1 MTDNWQPIGK
11 FASRVVDR
19 LQPEVFS
26 VTLQGP
32 LADAVMREAVKSG
45 IKPETFIA
53 EAVRSYM
60 GDAA

>member
-1 MTDNWQPIGK
+1 MTDNWQPIGN
-11 FASRVVDR
+11 FAARVVER
-19 LQPEVFS
+19 LQPETFS
-26 VTLQGP
+26 VTLQGS
-32 LADAVMREAVKSG
+32 LANAVMREAVRSG